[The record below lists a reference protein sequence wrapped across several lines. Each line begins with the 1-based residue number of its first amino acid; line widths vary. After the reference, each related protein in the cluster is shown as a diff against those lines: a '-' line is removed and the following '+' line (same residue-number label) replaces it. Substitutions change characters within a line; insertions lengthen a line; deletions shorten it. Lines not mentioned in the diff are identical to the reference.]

1 MTRPPNDDRE
11 NSPMAAPTGTPTER
25 PAAGR
30 RERTG
35 WYFYDWANSA
45 FSTTVLTVF
54 LGPFLTSVTKV
65 AAGCQLGADDC
76 SGRVH
81 PLGITV
87 AAGSFYP
94 YVVSLSVFLTVFV
107 LPVMGAVADR
117 TPRKK
122 LLLAVTA
129 FLAAAAT
136 MGFAFVTGD
145 RYLLG
150 GVLFLIANISGG
162 ASIVVYNSFL
172 PQLAGPDER
181 DKVSS
186 RGWALG
192 YLGGG
197 LLLAFNLVA
206 VTILSVD
213 GNDQRTLDIARW
225 CIVSAGAW
233 WALFTL
239 IPLAWLK
246 EHPGLEAAATMR
258 GNVLLDGFR
267 QLGRTIRNLRAY
279 PLTLFFLLAYLIY
292 NDGIQTVIALAS
304 QYGTEELDLEQS
316 TLIITI
322 LLVQFLAFG
331 GALLLGA
338 MAARVGARKTVLFS
352 LALWLGVVVAA
363 YWLPAGE
370 PLPFMLLGV
379 AIGLVLGGSQALSRS
394 LFSQLIPAGREGEY
408 YGFYEISDKGT
419 SWLGPLLFGLV
430 FQLTD
435 SYRLGIVSLVIFF
448 LVGGVLLAVVPIRR
462 AIVAAGNTPPKLL

>member
-1 MTRPPNDDRE
+1 
-11 NSPMAAPTGTPTER
+11 MAAIDITAG
-25 PAAGR
+25 PASSR

-45 FSTTVLTVF
+45 FSTTVITVF
-54 LGPFLTSVTKV
+54 LGPFLTSVAEQ
-65 AAGCQLGADDC
+65 AAGCPLGADEC
-76 SGRVH
+76 HGRIH

-87 AAGSFYP
+87 AAGSYFP
-94 YVVSLSVFLTVFV
+94 YLVSLSVLLTVFV
-107 LPVMGAVADR
+107 LPVMGAIADR

-122 LLLAVTA
+122 PL
-129 FLAAAAT
+129 LAAAAFIGAAAT
-136 MGFAFVTGD
+136 VAMAFVTGD

-150 GVLFLIANISGG
+150 GLLFLIANIAFG

-172 PQLAGPDER
+172 PQLAAPDDR
-181 DKVSS
+181 DRVSS

-197 LLLAFNLVA
+197 LLLLLNLV
-206 VTILSVD
+206 VVQLLTQD
-213 GNDQRTLDIARW
+213 GNDQRTLDLARW
-225 CIVSAGAW
+225 SIVSAGVW
-233 WALFTL
+233 WAAFTL
-239 IPLAWLK
+239 VPLRWLR
-246 EHPGLEAAATMR
+246 EHPGAESTTAR

-267 QLGRTIRNLRAY
+267 QLGHTIRSLRAY
-279 PLTLFFLLAYLIY
+279 PLTLYFLLAYLLY

-304 QYGTEELDLEQS
+304 QYGTEELDLSQS

-338 MAARVGARKTVLFS
+338 LAGRLGARKTILLS
-352 LALWLGVVVAA
+352 LVLWLGVVLAA

-394 LFSQLIPAGREGEY
+394 LFSQLIPKGREGEY

-419 SWLGPLLFGLV
+419 SWLGPLAFGLV
-430 FQLTD
+430 FQLTN
-435 SYRLGIVSLVIFF
+435 SYRIGIVSLVVFF
-448 LVGGVLLAVVPIRR
+448 VAGGILLAMVPIRR
-462 AIVAAGNTPPKLL
+462 AIVAAGNVPPRLL

>member
-1 MTRPPNDDRE
+1 
-11 NSPMAAPTGTPTER
+11 MAATDTFAA

-45 FSTTVLTVF
+45 FSTTVITVF
-54 LGPFLTSVTKV
+54 LGPFLTTVTEQ
-65 AAGCQLGADDC
+65 AAGCALGADEC
-76 SGRVH
+76 HGRVH

-87 AAGSFYP
+87 AAGSYFP
-94 YVVSLSVFLTVFV
+94 YLVSLSVLLTVVV

-117 TPRKK
+117 SSRKK
-122 LLLAVTA
+122 PL
-129 FLAAAAT
+129 LAAAAFT
-136 MGFAFVTGD
+136 GAAATAGFAFVTGQ

-150 GVLFLIANISGG
+150 GVLFLIANIAFG
-162 ASIVVYNSFL
+162 ASVVVYNSFL
-172 PQLAGPDER
+172 PALAGPDER
-181 DKVSS
+181 DRVSS
-186 RGWALG
+186 RGWAIG

-197 LLLAFNLVA
+197 LLLLANLV
-206 VTILSVD
+206 VVQMLSVD
-213 GNDQRTLDIARW
+213 GDHQRTLDLARW
-225 CIVSAGAW
+225 CIVSAGLW
-233 WALFTL
+233 WGGFTL
-239 IPLAWLK
+239 LPLRWLR
-246 EHPGLEAAATMR
+246 EHPAAAATHHG

-267 QLGRTIRNLRAY
+267 QLGRTLRGLRAY
-279 PLTLFFLLAYLIY
+279 PLTLFFLLAYLVY

-304 QYGTEELDLEQS
+304 QYGTEELRLQQSDL
-316 TLIITI
+316 IVTI

-338 MAARVGARKTVLFS
+338 LAERIGARKTILIS
-352 LALWLGVVVAA
+352 LALWLGVMLAA

-419 SWLGPLLFGLV
+419 SWLGPLAFGLV
-430 FQLTD
+430 YQLTN
-435 SYRLGIVSLVIFF
+435 SYRIGIVSLIVFF
-448 LVGGVLLAVVPIRR
+448 VAGGILLAMVPMRR
-462 AIVAAGNTPPKLL
+462 AILAAGNTPPRLI

>member
-1 MTRPPNDDRE
+1 
-11 NSPMAAPTGTPTER
+11 MAAATGTPTDV

-54 LGPFLTSVTKV
+54 LGPFLTSITKV
-65 AAGCQLGADDC
+65 AAGCTLSTDVDDC
-76 SGRVH
+76 AGRVH
-81 PLGITV
+81 PLGISV
-87 AAGSFYP
+87 AAGSFFP

-122 LLLAVTA
+122 VLLAVTA
-129 FLAAAAT
+129 FIASAAT
-136 MGFAFVTGD
+136 IGFAFVTGD

-150 GVLFLIANISGG
+150 GLLFLVANISGG

-206 VTILSVD
+206 VTILSVKD
-213 GNDQRTLDIARW
+213 DDQRTLDIARW
-225 CIVSAGAW
+225 CIVSAGVW

-239 IPLAWLK
+239 IPLKFLR
-246 EHPGLEAAATMR
+246 EHPGAESSTRR
-258 GNVLLDGFR
+258 GNVLIDGFR
-267 QLGRTIRNLRAY
+267 QLGHTIKGIRAY

-338 MAARVGARKTVLFS
+338 MAARIGARKTILFS
-352 LALWLGVVVAA
+352 LVLWLGVVIAA

-394 LFSQLIPAGREGEY
+394 LFSQLIPTGREGEY

-430 FQLTD
+430 FQITN
-435 SYRLGIVSLVIFF
+435 SYRFGIVSLVVFF
-448 LVGGVLLAVVPIRR
+448 LVGGILLALVPLRR
-462 AIVAAGNTPPKLL
+462 AITAAGNTPPRLL